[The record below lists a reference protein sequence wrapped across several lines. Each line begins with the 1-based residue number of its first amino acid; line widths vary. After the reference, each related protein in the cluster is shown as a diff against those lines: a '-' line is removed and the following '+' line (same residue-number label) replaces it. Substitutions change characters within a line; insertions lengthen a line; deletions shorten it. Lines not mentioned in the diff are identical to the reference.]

1 MVQFAFNS
9 LGAVGLPENGAV
21 LHKGSI
27 ASVGAVAEE
36 REEIGSVEFVAG
48 MRTSVGCTLNGQDRT
63 MQRGAIEL
71 YRDMCGA

>member
-9 LGAVGLPENGAV
+9 PGTVGLPGNGAV

-36 REEIGSVEFVAG
+36 REEIGPGEFVAG
-48 MRTSVGCTLNGQDRT
+48 C
-63 MQRGAIEL
+63 
-71 YRDMCGA
+71 